1 MRNEREFNGWT
12 NYETWRVNLE
22 YFDGRDLRDNYRNAP
37 DASDLRDEL
46 REEFLDY
53 LETDCNNKLTLDYAR
68 CFAEEVNFL
77 KIAEHLIDAAEF
89 QTEEEKEDMDDDET
103 RVQNEVNA

>member
-1 MRNEREFNGWT
+1 MKNDKKFNGWT

-22 YFDGRDLRDNYRNAP
+22 YFDGQDLRNNYRNAP

-53 LETDCNNKLTLDYAR
+53 LETDCNNRLTLDYAR

-77 KIAEHLIDAAEF
+77 EIAKNLIDAAMFE
-89 QTEEEKEDMDDDET
+89 TEEEEEDADDDET
-103 RVQNEVNA
+103 RVQDEVNG